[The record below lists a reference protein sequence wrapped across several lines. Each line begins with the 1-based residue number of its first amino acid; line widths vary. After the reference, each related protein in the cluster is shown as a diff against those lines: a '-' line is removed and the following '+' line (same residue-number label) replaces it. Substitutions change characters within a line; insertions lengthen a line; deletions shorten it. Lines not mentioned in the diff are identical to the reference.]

1 MLEVGQSDTLAS
13 GHSRSWSVLL
23 LSGRRTVGC
32 REAMVVV
39 VVVGERDRGVAKQ
52 GWMCVGWYGRG
63 GWR

>member
-1 MLEVGQSDTLAS
+1 MLEFGQSDTLAS

-23 LSGRRTVGC
+23 WSGRRTMVC

-39 VVVGERDRGVAKQ
+39 MEVVDERDG

-63 GWR
+63 RWR